1 MPGEKKSLAR
11 LRRQIDDIDDK
22 IHDLLM
28 QRSTVG
34 RKIGAQKER
43 GSGHM
48 RPGREATVLRRLV
61 ARHRGDLPRAL
72 IVRIWREI
80 FAASIAQQGPL
91 AVAVYAPEGTFGYR
105 NLARDHFGWRTPMT
119 AFRSAAQVL
128 EAVSDG
134 KASVG
139 VLPVPHGDE
148 TAPWW
153 RNLARDGGEVPRIIA
168 RLPFAVVEASSG
180 DGPEALAIGLAA
192 PESSDHDRGY
202 LTIETGEVMSRS
214 QLKEILTAAG
224 LDVLDVHVCDDG
236 GRSLHLIEVEGFV
249 AADDPCLAKLLDSSE
264 GRLAQV
270 LSVGGFAVPLSREDM
285 APGGTAPG
293 DMAPGDMVG
302 GAGGGGDT

>member
-1 MPGEKKSLAR
+1 MHGEEKSLTR
-11 LRRQIDDIDDK
+11 LRRQIDDIDDQ

-28 QRSTVG
+28 QRTEVAG
-34 RKIGAQKER
+34 KIGALK
-43 GSGHM
+43 GAAAGHM
-48 RPGREATVLRRLV
+48 RPGREATVLRRLI

-80 FAASIAQQGPL
+80 FSANTALQGPL

-148 TAPWW
+148 TEPWW
-153 RNLARDGGEVPRIIA
+153 RNLARDRDEVPRIIA
-168 RLPFAVVEASSG
+168 RLPFAVLDAPRG

-192 PESSDHDRGY
+192 PEPTEHDRSY
-202 LTIETGEVMSRS
+202 LAIETGDVISRS

-224 LDVLDVHVCDDG
+224 LDALDIQACDDG
-236 GRSLHLIEVEGFV
+236 GRSLHLVEVEGFM
-249 AADDPCLAKLLDSSE
+249 AADDNRLGQLLELSE
-264 GRLAQV
+264 GRLARAWAI
-270 LSVGGFAVPLSREDM
+270 GGFAVPLSLDEM
-285 APGGTAPG
+285 AGGTG
-293 DMAPGDMVG
+293 G
-302 GAGGGGDT
+302 GAER